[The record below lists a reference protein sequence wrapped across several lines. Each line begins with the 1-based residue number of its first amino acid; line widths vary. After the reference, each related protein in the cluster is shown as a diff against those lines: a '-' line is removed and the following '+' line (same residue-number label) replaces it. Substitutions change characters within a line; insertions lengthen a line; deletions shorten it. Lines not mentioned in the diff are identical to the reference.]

1 MSNTNLF
8 TSQIETLNAIRDSN
22 RTTGSI
28 RPNIPL
34 IKKGSSPYFVNPLT
48 GRVINNNT
56 RSRYNVNRNIKK
68 ANAELEQ
75 RRITQQRNNKL
86 VDASVIN
93 ANSKFIT
100 VRVDTTNINTTRE
113 LFDFLFK
120 NLNTGRVGYILN
132 QIVLFFVNEQNQII
146 NRTVNRSIFE
156 NSDDFPIF
164 NAYIN
169 NLYNGEAIG
178 SDSINSDEFK
188 IDLTHIDFLYLES
201 GRASGDSDGIIFD
214 IEDVNN
220 IQGNE
225 KNQCISNSLKFIGH
239 ILPDIKGKFVEVV
252 NSKGDVDVIPKKYEM
267 NNVTS
272 LIKYITEK
280 KLPIHILSNSVQK
293 IKFGGN
299 RKRFTYGKYNLPKNG
314 YNLNQCKYELVYLHE
329 TPFEN
334 PHLFIYNSKT
344 KHIDVVKNNTI
355 TIPDNIYIEENTH
368 IFIVENNKP
377 KTLVTRN
384 EVYDF
389 VDFRPKN
396 QNKVFYIFFDYETVV
411 DWKMNNCMKEYS
423 LSWFYLSHECIEGI
437 IQEDDM
443 KSKDFE
449 FDNEN
454 CFNEIGFDCSE
465 KFIEWF
471 NVFQVN
477 KICKFVSYNGAN
489 FDNYFLLNAFLKYQ
503 ETHKNTTNITNL
515 LYSGNQLL
523 NFKINGAHNM
533 YDLHKHLMGS
543 LKNNCKSFKIPAKYS
558 KLECDHREIQCIYN
572 DDNDA
577 FINTMKQK
585 EALID
590 YNNNDVYSLAC
601 LFIKYYQSM
610 SSIDGFD
617 YLKGDKFCETGT
629 IGSMIMKRARNMWEE
644 DKIKLPK
651 LSFEQYNDVLKYKIA
666 GRVEIF
672 GGKSIKLNEE
682 VVSLDVCSLYPYI
695 MAIHKCYMPCGQVK
709 EVDEYQGHDVMGFYY
724 CDIDQRALKEHNLPN
739 IYAEKTETENKW
751 DSQEILKDYLI
762 TNVTIKLLKKYE
774 NIGVVCDIKKGFVFT
789 EKMRNIDL
797 FKFLMPLMNIKNNED
812 TLKRDKDAKYNPALR
827 ECVKLLMNSVSGKVI
842 EGLHSE
848 NIKMIQNAED
858 LLKLQSKEAQNKI
871 KDINV
876 INSVGE
882 NLFVSY
888 KIDEETII
896 NKQKPV
902 YLGAFIYE
910 YARSYMY
917 ENLLAVVGLD
927 KCLYMDTDALKF
939 RKADLAEW
947 QLKCGNNIVNHWEE
961 VEKVD
966 KRYESHIL
974 FNDNSKVFGS
984 LENELSENNVF
995 YALQKKFWLT
1005 ANIKNGEISY
1015 IKTRY
1020 KGISPSSLLLDNDCK
1035 IFETEK
1041 DKNKLNIQGLDL
1053 FNWIGKNN
1061 HLTIGSDYEENEGGF
1076 IGQQMKLFETL
1087 YNDREAVVLV
1097 DNMRRI
1103 VKNSLRSVKE
1113 EETERY
1119 NIYNN
1124 RVQLNYMIKTIKL
1137 N

>member
-1 MSNTNLF
+1 MSNPTLF
-8 TSQIETLNAIRDSN
+8 TSQTETLNAIRDSN
-22 RTTGSI
+22 RTTGGI

-75 RRITQQRNNKL
+75 KRITQQRNNKL
-86 VDASVIN
+86 VDTSVIN
-93 ANSKFIT
+93 ANSKFIK

-113 LFDFLFK
+113 LFDFLVK
-120 NLNTGRVGYILN
+120 NLNTGRGGYILN
-132 QIVLFFVNEQNQII
+132 NISLLFLNSQNQVIGR
-146 NRTVNRSIFE
+146 NMPASYVESG
-156 NSDDFPIF
+156 DFQIF

-188 IDLTHIDFLYLES
+188 LDLTHIDFIYLQS
-201 GRASGDSDGIIFD
+201 GMASGDSDGMIFD

-272 LIKYITEK
+272 LIKYIIEK
-280 KLPIHILSNSVQK
+280 NLPIHILSNSVQN
-293 IKFGGN
+293 IKLGGN
-299 RKRFTYGKYNLPKNG
+299 RKQFLIGQYNKLKFG

-344 KHIDVVKNNTI
+344 KHIDVIKNNTI
-355 TIPDNIYIEENTH
+355 TIPDNIYVERTGE
-368 IFIVENNKP
+368 IFEDS
-377 KTLVTRN
+377 KTVKIIQTKQ

-389 VDFRPKN
+389 VDFRPKD

-423 LSWFYLSHECIEGI
+423 LSWFYLSQEDIEGI

-443 KSKDFE
+443 NNKNFK
-449 FDNEN
+449 FDYEN

-471 NVFQVN
+471 NVFQKN

-503 ETHKNTTNITNL
+503 ETHKNTTNITDL

-610 SSIDGFD
+610 SNIDGFD
-617 YLKGDKFCETGT
+617 YLKGEKFCETGT

-672 GGKSIKLNEE
+672 GGKSI
-682 VVSLDVCSLYPYI
+682 
-695 MAIHKCYMPCGQVK
+695 
-709 EVDEYQGHDVMGFYY
+709 F
-724 CDIDQRALKEHNLPN
+724 DID
-739 IYAEKTETENKW
+739 
-751 DSQEILKDYLI
+751 
-762 TNVTIKLLKKYE
+762 
-774 NIGVVCDIKKGFVFT
+774 
-789 EKMRNIDL
+789 
-797 FKFLMPLMNIKNNED
+797 
-812 TLKRDKDAKYNPALR
+812 
-827 ECVKLLMNSVSGKVI
+827 
-842 EGLHSE
+842 
-848 NIKMIQNAED
+848 
-858 LLKLQSKEAQNKI
+858 
-871 KDINV
+871 
-876 INSVGE
+876 
-882 NLFVSY
+882 
-888 KIDEETII
+888 
-896 NKQKPV
+896 
-902 YLGAFIYE
+902 
-910 YARSYMY
+910 
-917 ENLLAVVGLD
+917 
-927 KCLYMDTDALKF
+927 
-939 RKADLAEW
+939 
-947 QLKCGNNIVNHWEE
+947 
-961 VEKVD
+961 
-966 KRYESHIL
+966 
-974 FNDNSKVFGS
+974 
-984 LENELSENNVF
+984 
-995 YALQKKFWLT
+995 
-1005 ANIKNGEISY
+1005 
-1015 IKTRY
+1015 
-1020 KGISPSSLLLDNDCK
+1020 
-1035 IFETEK
+1035 
-1041 DKNKLNIQGLDL
+1041 
-1053 FNWIGKNN
+1053 
-1061 HLTIGSDYEENEGGF
+1061 
-1076 IGQQMKLFETL
+1076 
-1087 YNDREAVVLV
+1087 
-1097 DNMRRI
+1097 
-1103 VKNSLRSVKE
+1103 
-1113 EETERY
+1113 
-1119 NIYNN
+1119 
-1124 RVQLNYMIKTIKL
+1124 
-1137 N
+1137 